1 MKEYRAALL
10 GRDISYTKSPIIHA
24 SIAEALGIRL
34 TFDVKDTPYDALDRA
49 VAGLIADY
57 DGFFI
62 TKPYK
67 TDVKRYL
74 DAVETACGVNFV
86 RCRDKRGYNTDGAG
100 FIRALD
106 AKFGGWEREVDSA
119 LVLGA
124 GGAAYAVAEALIKRG
139 KKVYVLNRTL
149 MNAAKLCSAIHA
161 EIYLNQPAELVVNA
175 TSLGLKGEDVLA
187 SLCVLPDFKYAY
199 DLVYSPPVTPFL
211 RRCARAGAKTA
222 NGEDMLIYQAI
233 EGDAIL
239 IDRPLDVQS
248 VFEATT
254 EILNNKERG
263 K

>member
-1 MKEYRAALL
+1 MKTYRAALL
-10 GRDISYTKSPIIHA
+10 GRDISYTKSPVIHA
-24 SIAEALGIRL
+24 AIAKALGIEL
-34 TFDVKDTPYDALDRA
+34 TFDVADVPYDGLDRA
-49 VAGLIADY
+49 AERLLVEY

-67 TDVKRYL
+67 NDIKRYL
-74 DAVETACGVNFV
+74 DSVDTSCGVNFV
-86 RCRDKRGYNTDGAG
+86 RCGDKRGFNTDGIG

-106 AKFGGWEREVDSA
+106 AEFPEWENDVTAA

-124 GGAAYAVAEALIKRG
+124 GGAAYAVAEALLNRG
-139 KKVYVLNRTL
+139 KKVYVLNRTM
-149 MNAAKLCSAIHA
+149 MNAAKLCGALHA

-175 TSLGLKGEDVLA
+175 TSLGLKGEDALA

-222 NGEDMLIYQAI
+222 NGEDMLLYQAI

-239 IDRPLDVQS
+239 TGQKFDVS
-248 VFEATT
+248 AVFDKAS
-254 EILNNKERG
+254 EILKSNK
-263 K
+263 